1 MGYPRKPNFRM
12 RLLGR
17 TLRRLREQSRMT
29 QEEVAARMRFSTAKM
44 SRLEQGQLP
53 NYHEFLAMLDLYGVI
68 VSDYDEYIRMFD
80 RARERGWW
88 HAYGLDDKGFV
99 SLEAEASEVRNY
111 ELGYIPGLLQTET
124 YMRGSFVGAR
134 LPLPGE
140 KLENEVA
147 VRLRRQH
154 RLTKEPLLRL
164 HAIMDE
170 SVLWR
175 PIPDAEGFRAQ
186 LRFLI
191 ERAHLPTVTLQVVP
205 RTVAAHPGRAGSFV
219 ILRFPI
225 PDEPEI
231 GYVEHGFGSFQ
242 TEKASEVRAARLT
255 FQHLE
260 GLALDQTESLALIE
274 RVAAQT

>member
-1 MGYPRKPNFRM
+1 M

-53 NYHEFLAMLDLYGVI
+53 NYHEFLAMLDLFGVI
-68 VSDYDEYIRMFD
+68 VSDYDDYVRMFD
-80 RARERGWW
+80 RAQERGWW

-111 ELGYIPGLLQTET
+111 QFGYIPGLLQTEA
-124 YMRGSFVGAR
+124 YMRGSYAAAR
-134 LPLPGE
+134 VPLPPE

-147 VRLRRQH
+147 VRLRRQQ
-154 RLTKEPLLRL
+154 RLTEDPLLSL
-164 HAIMDE
+164 HAIVDE

-175 PIPDAEGFRAQ
+175 AIPDTEGFRAQ
-186 LRFLI
+186 LRYLI
-191 ERAHLPTVTLQVVP
+191 EQSQLPTVTLQVIP
-205 RTVAAHPGRAGSFV
+205 RSVAAHPGRAGSFV

-242 TEKASEVRAARLT
+242 TEKASEIRAARLT

-260 GLALDQTESLALIE
+260 GRALDQTESLALIE
-274 RVAAQT
+274 RIAAQT

>member
-1 MGYPRKPNFRM
+1 VGYPRKPNFRM

-17 TLRRLREQSRMT
+17 TLRRLREQCRMT
-29 QEEVAARMRFSTAKM
+29 QDEVATRMRFSTAKM

-68 VSDYDEYIRMFD
+68 VSDYDEYVRMFD

-111 ELGYIPGLLQTET
+111 QFGYIPGLLQTEA
-124 YMRGSFVGAR
+124 YMRGSYAGAR
-134 LPLPGE
+134 VPLPPD

-154 RLTKEPLLRL
+154 RLVEEPLLSL
-164 HAIMDE
+164 HAIVDE

-175 PIPDAEGFRAQ
+175 PIPDAHDFRAQ
-186 LRFLI
+186 LHHLI
-191 ERAHLPTVTLQVVP
+191 DRAHLPTVTLQVIP
-205 RTVAAHPGRAGSFV
+205 RAVAAHPGRAGSFV
-219 ILRFPI
+219 ILRFQV

-242 TEKASEVRAARLT
+242 TEKAGEVRAARLT

-260 GLALDQTESLALIE
+260 GLALDQPDSIALIE
-274 RVAAQT
+274 RIAAQT